1 MRRPRPLLLPEV
13 SFIPG
18 TKLRDQFFGPNF
30 EPTSRSPTSRTRR
43 KKHLLRN
50 KKTAWL
56 SYLDKIAELAA
67 WIWQDNGGEA
77 HWTLIID
84 DVLRHASLNH
94 PPRTAA
100 GLRSQYGV
108 ACARNCNQLAAPAS
122 HPVQRTAP
130 TRAAHRANATS
141 TRAAHRPR
149 IDHRAHR
156 KQSASRAAP
165 RSGNQPAAHRPHTPR
180 TQRTR
185 RPRASQH
192 FALVSSSLFCE
203 PRRNFMSPFLRTH
216 CSSTKFSITPQIAN
230 APQAPHGLLPKT
242 SQTTYFSV

>member
-1 MRRPRPLLLPEV
+1 MSPAGRVPTTNPLDGLCGVHGPFYYPRFLSSPVLN
-13 SFIPG
+13 FG
-18 TKLRDQFFGPNF
+18 TKFFGPNF

-43 KKHLLRN
+43 TRKMTNTVSKVPDFDEKHLLRN

-56 SYLDKIAELAA
+56 SYLDKIAA
-67 WIWQDNGGEA
+67 WLWQDNGGEA
-77 HWTLIID
+77 RWTLIID

-165 RSGNQPAAHRPHTPR
+165 RSGNQPAAHRHHTPR
-180 TQRTR
+180 THRTR
-185 RPRASQH
+185 RPRVA
-192 FALVSSSLFCE
+192 ALCAGFV
-203 PRRNFMSPFLRTH
+203 
-216 CSSTKFSITPQIAN
+216 
-230 APQAPHGLLPKT
+230 
-242 SQTTYFSV
+242 YFVL